1 MITTLVPQLVSD
13 FTPVQILDN
22 ESFAVLFASANPM
35 RVSVIDEKR
44 ATRFQVEDGG
54 ERSDHVVSNAIEIN
68 IEFILSGHD
77 ARQQFQLMRQA
88 YQESRLVTVQARMG
102 SYENMLIEAFPHE
115 ETSAVYDGAVVPVR
129 LVQWRSVEP
138 EYGELQ
144 QEKVA
149 NPAQSSTVQRG
160 RQEGQE
166 VPEGGETERQGSV
179 LSGWG
184 LI

>member
-54 ERSDHVVSNAIEIN
+54 ERSDHVVTNAIEIN

-115 ETSAVYDGAVVPVR
+115 ETTTIYDGAVLPVR
-129 LVQWRSVEP
+129 FIEWREIQP
-138 EYGELQ
+138 EYGELR
-144 QEKVA
+144 QEQVA
-149 NPAQSSTVQRG
+149 NPAQSSTVDRG
-160 RQEGQE
+160 TQTGSNVAEGSD
-166 VPEGGETERQGSV
+166 TEQKGSV